1 MNNTAFLLTVNFKEV
16 IMKNVIKILI
26 LISSVAMIMTSCAK
40 DEEADDSSSSSAS
53 AGPGTTASGTVEG
66 NSDLSGTFSM
76 SWGGATPSGGCID
89 DSSAISTFNFPSETK
104 GYKNQFI
111 VTSTTTFTRSLS
123 TYSDSSCSTITSYFN
138 TMSKSATIGAEVTNL
153 TAGSDPAKP
162 TSADKISYI
171 DEKYALKANTDAMVE
186 YYTNNFSITLTA
198 GTELAINE
206 SSPSTEYNIIA
217 TGTMTGS
224 SKTWLFFDGGINSDN
239 YTDWSS
245 SVSVYWK

>member
-1 MNNTAFLLTVNFKEV
+1 
-16 IMKNVIKILI
+16 MKTLISKIL
-26 LISSVAMIMTSCAK
+26 LIISVVLIIVSCAK
-40 DEEADDSSSSSAS
+40 DEEADDSSSSSES
-53 AGPGTTASGTVEG
+53 AGTGTTASGTIEG

-76 SWGGATPSGGCID
+76 SAGGATPSGGCID
-89 DSSAISTFNFPSETK
+89 NSAYISAFNFPSETK
-104 GYKNQFI
+104 GFKNQFI
-111 VTSTTTFTRSLS
+111 ITSPTTFTKSLS
-123 TYSDSSCSTITSYFN
+123 TYSDTSCSTITSFFN

-198 GTELAINE
+198 GTELAVIE

-217 TGTMTGS
+217 TGTKYAS
-224 SKTWLFFDGGINSDN
+224 I
-239 YTDWSS
+239 
-245 SVSVYWK
+245 

>member
-1 MNNTAFLLTVNFKEV
+1 
-16 IMKNVIKILI
+16 MKTLISKIL
-26 LISSVAMIMTSCAK
+26 LIISIALIITSCAK

-89 DSSAISTFNFPSETK
+89 DSSAISAFNFPSETK
-104 GYKNQFI
+104 GFKNQFI
-111 VTSTTTFTRSLS
+111 ITSPTTFTKSLS

-162 TSADKISYI
+162 TSANKISYI
-171 DEKYALKANTDAMVE
+171 DEKYALMANTTAMIE
-186 YYTNNFSITLTA
+186 HFSTNMGITLTA
-198 GTELAINE
+198 GAELAIVE

-217 TGTMTGS
+217 TGTLAGS
-224 SKTWLFFDGGINSDN
+224 DKTWLFFDGGSNADN

-245 SVSVYWK
+245 NVNVYWK